1 MKRKKRME
9 DAIRWLLQSEKDLD
23 DAQFNLSGKRYN
35 VCCFLAQQSA
45 EKILKAYLFK
55 KGERSVWGHSVAD
68 LCDLA
73 LRYDRNFERLF
84 SIAGQLDMYYIPTR
98 YPDGIPEG
106 IPSNVFLE
114 EDAKH
119 AIELAEEI
127 ADFIK
132 TRVNFLK

>member
-1 MKRKKRME
+1 
-9 DAIRWLLQSEKDLD
+9 
-23 DAQFNLSGKRYN
+23 
-35 VCCFLAQQSA
+35 
-45 EKILKAYLFK
+45 
-55 KGERSVWGHSVAD
+55 
-68 LCDLA
+68 
-73 LRYDRNFERLF
+73 
-84 SIAGQLDMYYIPTR
+84 MYYIPTR

-106 IPSNVFLE
+106 IPSNVFLD